1 MYVCMCLFFVYNSRI
16 ITVNEIREEGLFA
29 RDRRRKNPRETNTQT
44 NRQTHTE
51 NYIKLGGRECECL
64 ATTTMKLK
72 NEGQSRGEKGNHG
85 QTTSQVFW
93 QAEHKKSC
101 FILGIFMFFY

>member
-44 NRQTHTE
+44 NRHTQR
-51 NYIKLGGRECECL
+51 IIL
-64 ATTTMKLK
+64 
-72 NEGQSRGEKGNHG
+72 
-85 QTTSQVFW
+85 
-93 QAEHKKSC
+93 SC
-101 FILGIFMFFY
+101 VVGSVNA